1 MDSSRRGIYRMLGS
15 FLVGVAIALMG
26 PRLVN
31 VVLGQLFFSKA
42 RVEIARVTSPN
53 GSTDAVM
60 TKTDCGAPC
69 SSEYRVY
76 IVPKGGKAPTQ
87 QQSVFFADDLV
98 EQDLEWRE
106 SHLLQI
112 KYRQALIHEFS
123 NITYPFGEFGRPE
136 TWQYAVEIR
145 LAPFSPDFSYLKN
158 GGLP

>member
-1 MDSSRRGIYRMLGS
+1 MDSSIRGIYRMLGS

-53 GSTDAVM
+53 GFTDAVM

-69 SSEYRVY
+69 SSEYRVN

-87 QQSVFFADDLV
+87 QQSVFFADDLA

-106 SHLLQI
+106 SHLLQN
-112 KYRQALIHEFS
+112 KYRQPVLQ
-123 NITYPFGEFGRPE
+123 TYPHIP
-136 TWQYAVEIR
+136 Y
-145 LAPFSPDFSYLKN
+145 
-158 GGLP
+158 